1 MNGLIFA
8 PGNRVVIRDA
18 EWLVKNVSHTAGNTC
33 ILDVVGLSEIVQ
45 DTQRKFAVHL
55 EKGITILDPKD
66 TEFTPDHSPGYHD
79 TLLFM
84 ESMLRRRTPKDEK
97 IYIGNKAAIDLVP
110 YQVEPAVKALK
121 QYRQRIL
128 IADAVGLGKTIEC
141 GILLSELIKR
151 GRGKRILVLAVK
163 SMLTQFQKEMWTRFT
178 IPLVR
183 LDSQGIQRV
192 KQHIPAGHNPFLYF
206 DNSIISIDTLKREA
220 EYRHYLEHAWWDI
233 IVIDEAHNVAERGS
247 NSMRSKLAKLISS
260 RSDTLIMLSATPHDG
275 KKESFASL
283 MNMLDP
289 TAIADPSNYGPE
301 DIRGLFIRRFKKDI
315 KHQVT
320 RQFRDRVIT
329 QHAAPAGNLE
339 EHAYQLL
346 VDLQFRKID
355 SRARAGTMLF
365 KTVLEKSLFSSP
377 SACIKTCENR
387 INRLEQE
394 NIAEYIDDIR
404 QLEQF
409 AAAVKEITAEHFS
422 KYQFLVSFLKENK
435 WNWNRKDP
443 SDRLVI
449 FTERIETMRFLFHHL
464 KEDLGLKDKEIGML
478 YGSMSDLDI
487 QQVVEQFGNAQEPIR
502 VLIAS
507 DVASE
512 GINLHYQ
519 CHRMIHFDIPWSLMV
534 FQQRNGRIDRYG
546 QQKDPLIHY
555 LLTESDHIKI
565 RGDMRILQLLIEK
578 DQQVHESIGDPS
590 EFSGKY
596 TIEDEELLTAAAVES
611 ATGEQ
616 VLTHAFNEAQHDPMA
631 ELLGILSEK
640 QEEVLDPMGNQHSF
654 FSKDYDYVK
663 AAVRHL
669 QTRQSWNVEFDEDG
683 HTILLDRLS
692 ALSVLEKS
700 LPREVV
706 PQSHEQYILTDHV
719 EQVMDEM
726 ERCRQEE
733 TAWPRVMLLWNQNPL
748 VSWITDRMIT
758 LFGRNQAP
766 LITIPQYSGK
776 NETILLISGMISN
789 RKGQAVVEDW
799 FAVVFRDSVFYQVIS
814 LETFMK
820 RTGMGLREIPNPRTP
835 VAQDEIRFLVPEALR
850 QGRSHL
856 SNLRDQF
863 IKCINPQLVEQYE
876 QLKVLKHRQLK
887 VVQESER
894 SRSRREARE
903 RSIERVFDD
912 YQQWIDSTLRCADDP
927 YLRILCAV
935 REGRL

>member
-1 MNGLIFA
+1 MDSLMFA

-18 EWLVKNVSHTAGNTC
+18 EWLVKDISHTAGNTC

-55 EKGITILDPKD
+55 EKGITLLDPKD
-66 TEFTPDHSPGYHD
+66 TEFTSDESPGYRD
-79 TLLFM
+79 TVLFL
-84 ESMLRRRTPKDEK
+84 ESLLRRRTPKDEK
-97 IYIGNKAAIDLVP
+97 IYIGDKAAIDLVP

-206 DNSIISIDTLKREA
+206 DTSIISIDTLKREA

-329 QHAAPAGNLE
+329 QHAAPAGSRE

-346 VDLQFRKID
+346 VELQFRKID
-355 SRARAGTMLF
+355 SRERTGTMLF

-377 SACIKTCENR
+377 AACIRTCENR
-387 INRLEQE
+387 IHRLKQE
-394 NIAEYIDDIR
+394 NLAEYIDDIG
-404 QLEQF
+404 QLERF
-409 AAAVKEITAEHFS
+409 MDAVKEISSEHFS
-422 KYQFLVSFLKENK
+422 KYQFLLSFLKENT
-435 WNWNRKDP
+435 WNWDRKNP

-449 FTERIETMRFLFHHL
+449 FTERIETLKYLYHYL

-502 VLIAS
+502 VLVAS

-555 LLTESDHIKI
+555 LLTESEHPRI
-565 RGDMRILQLLIEK
+565 RGDMRVLQLLIEK

-596 TIEDEELLTAAAVES
+596 TIEDEELLTAQAVES
-611 ATGEQ
+611 AAGEQ
-616 VLTHAFNEAQHDPMA
+616 VLNQAFIEAQHDPMA
-631 ELLGILSEK
+631 ELLGILSEE
-640 QEEVLDPMGNQHSF
+640 QEEILDPMGNQHSF
-654 FSKDYDYVK
+654 FSRDYDYVK

-669 QTRQSWNVEFDEDG
+669 QTRQSWGVEFDEDG
-683 HTILLDRLS
+683 HTILLDTGD
-692 ALSVLEKS
+692 LSVLEKS

-706 PQSHEQYILTDHV
+706 PQSHEQYILTDNV

-748 VSWITDRMIT
+748 VNWITDRMIT

-766 LITIPQYSGK
+766 LITVPQYSGK
-776 NETILLISGMISN
+776 NETILLISGMIPN

-814 LETFMK
+814 LEIFMK
-820 RTGMGLREIPNPRTP
+820 QTGIGMREIPNPRTP
-835 VAQDEIRFLVPEALR
+835 VSQDEIRSLVPEALR
-850 QGRSHL
+850 QGRTHM

-863 IKCINPQLVEQYE
+863 VTRVNPQLVEQYE
-876 QLKVLKHRQLK
+876 QLKVLKNRQLQ
-887 VVQESER
+887 VLQESER
-894 SRSRREARE
+894 SRSRREAKE
-903 RSIERVFDD
+903 RSIERVFDE
-912 YQQWIDSTLRCADDP
+912 YQQWINSTLRCADDP

-935 REGRL
+935 REDRL